1 MLLLRIARGESVG
14 ILFGT
19 PVNHKIHHAQ
29 GVLHHYMVEQ
39 ENHSIYGSPVTYYFR
54 ACYTNLSFL
63 RFSWLCAK

>member
-1 MLLLRIARGESVG
+1 MPLLRIARGESVG

-19 PVNHKIHHAQ
+19 PVYHKLHHALER
-29 GVLHHYMVEQ
+29 VRHHTVEQ
-39 ENHSIYGSPVTYYFR
+39 VITIYGSPVTNYCR